1 MSEQPDHRDEL
12 DGWPLPWPQPSREV
26 LRDLDR
32 PALSWIGPESDPEA
46 WPLRVAA

>member
-1 MSEQPDHRDEL
+1 MNEQPDRHDDV
-12 DGWPLPWPQPSREV
+12 DGWPLPSREV

-32 PALSWIGPESDPEA
+32 PTLSWFEQDSEPDA